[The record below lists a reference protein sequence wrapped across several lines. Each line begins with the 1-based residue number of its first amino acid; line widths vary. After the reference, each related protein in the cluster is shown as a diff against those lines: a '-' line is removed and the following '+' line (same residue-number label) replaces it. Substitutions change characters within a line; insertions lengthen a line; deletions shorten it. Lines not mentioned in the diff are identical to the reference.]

1 MNSEI
6 IERAEMKYSI
16 FKTLKE
22 DICLSLTSI
31 NDQITDVKRKIQE
44 NLVSKENQNG
54 VLTGDVEDYLA
65 CLGVD
70 KVQLNRL
77 LREDEAY
84 WIEKIKNSKKE
95 TEERNGELQA
105 FIKDQNKKL
114 QEILSRQ
121 HAMAQVQEIPTPE
134 PPIVR

>member
-1 MNSEI
+1 MEPQDSSARDQLFKSQQKLLEDGKLLMNSEI

-70 KVQLNRL
+70 KV
-77 LREDEAY
+77 
-84 WIEKIKNSKKE
+84 
-95 TEERNGELQA
+95 
-105 FIKDQNKKL
+105 
-114 QEILSRQ
+114 
-121 HAMAQVQEIPTPE
+121 
-134 PPIVR
+134 

>member
-6 IERAEMKYSI
+6 IERAEKKYSI

-121 HAMAQVQEIPTPE
+121 HTMAQVQIPTPE